1 METKLLEPTHENI
14 EEAARII
21 KAGGLVAFPTETVYG
36 LGADAM
42 NAEAVASVYKAKGR
56 PSDNPL
62 IVHIAEISDMARLTP
77 VVTDIMKT
85 LATHFW
91 PGPLT
96 MVVKKTENVPKIT
109 TGGLDTVAVRLPDNI
124 HTRELIAVSGCPLV
138 GPSANISG
146 KPSPTKAAHVV
157 DDLYG
162 KIDAVLMGEDCRVG
176 IESTVLDVSGEELT
190 ILRPGILTAEQ
201 IEQAVGMKVN
211 LDPALMRKKHT
222 TAVSRMQ
229 QKSKIQQ
236 SDNGLLED
244 EDPDFQP
251 RAPGMK
257 YRHYAPNAEMLI
269 IEGSAGNVKKE
280 IARRREQNEAAG
292 KKVGVILFDP
302 NDFEEAAHELF
313 DQLRTMDK
321 TGVELILAGA
331 LSSEDGRGFA
341 VMNRM
346 LKSAGN
352 NIIKV

>member
-14 EEAARII
+14 KEAARII

-62 IVHIAEISDMARLTP
+62 IVHIAEISDMAKLTP
-77 VVTDIMKT
+77 VVTDMMNK
-85 LATHFW
+85 LAKHFW

-96 MVVKKTENVPKIT
+96 MVVKKTENVPEIT
-109 TGGLDTVAVRLPDNI
+109 TGGLDTVAVRLPDNKN
-124 HTRELIAVSGCPLV
+124 TRELIAVSGCPLV

-157 DDLYG
+157 DDLCG

-201 IEQAVGMKVN
+201 IENSVGVKVN
-211 LDPALMRKKHT
+211 LDPALIKKKHT
-222 TAVSRMQ
+222 IQSPDR
-229 QKSKIQQ
+229 QK

-244 EDPDFQP
+244 GDPDFKP

-269 IEGSAGNVKKE
+269 IEGSADNVKKE
-280 IARRREQNEAAG
+280 IEQRKAQNEAEG
-292 KKVGVILFDP
+292 KKVGVILFDSD
-302 NDFEEAAHELF
+302 DFEEAAHELF
-313 DQLRTMDK
+313 DQLRMMDK
-321 TGVELILAGA
+321 TGVDLILAGA
-331 LSSEDGRGFA
+331 LPSEDGRGFA
-341 VMNRM
+341 IMNRM

-352 NIIKV
+352 NIVKV